1 MELWDAL
8 DLEAVPAPP
17 VLAVAGGGGKS
28 SLMYRLGIEAV
39 RRGRTAVIGGTTRFT
54 GPRRPFP
61 QLPRVEGPE
70 PALVEAVA
78 AALQANPAVIAV
90 PGHEPKSRFAAMALD
105 TVEAMARLDGLGLLA
120 LEADGSKLRPFKAPA
135 EHEPVIPDCATH
147 VCVVVGLPALGAA
160 LDEEHVHRPERV
172 RAIVGEE
179 PVVTAEVI
187 ASVLAH
193 EQGGRRHVG
202 ERRYAVVINQ
212 ADLDPD
218 AARDLAR
225 VVHGAG
231 VERVVVASLREDDP
245 VHAVLVRP

>member
-8 DLEAVPAPP
+8 DLDATPAPP
-17 VLAVAGGGGKS
+17 VVAVAGGGGKS
-28 SLMYRLGIEAV
+28 SLMYRLGLEAV

-54 GPRRPFP
+54 GPRPPFP

-70 PALVEAVA
+70 DALVDAVA
-78 AALQANPAVIAV
+78 RALEAAPAVIAV
-90 PGHEPKSRFAAMALD
+90 PGHEPKSRFAAMRLD
-105 TVEAMARLDGLGLLA
+105 TVEALARIDGLGLLA

-147 VCVVVGLPALGAA
+147 VCVVVGLPALGAP

-172 RAIVGEE
+172 RALVGAE

-187 ASVLAH
+187 ATVLAH

-202 ERRYAVVINQ
+202 ERRFAAVINQ
-212 ADLDPD
+212 ADRDLE
-218 AARDLAR
+218 AAQDLAR
-225 VVHGAG
+225 VVHAAG
-231 VERVVVASLREDDP
+231 VERVVVASLRDEPP
-245 VHAVLVRP
+245 VHVVWPHP